1 MFQANVVEGL
11 IFTLAA
17 ALTIASAA
25 LVVSAKSLVYSAFFL
40 ALVGAG
46 NAVFMA
52 MLGFPV
58 ISLFQLSVYV
68 GAAVT
73 FILFSITMFRK
84 PVRIEPTAGILAL
97 DAAVLATAG
106 LLYAFQSVTGT
117 PVSVGFKEIS
127 SLLIGKYRFA
137 LIIASL
143 ALVTTLI
150 EAITLAMRGEMK

>member
-1 MFQANVVEGL
+1 MFQASIVEGL

-17 ALTIASAA
+17 ALTITSAA
-25 LVVSAKSLVYSAFFL
+25 LVVSMRSLVYSAFFL

-46 NAVFMA
+46 NAIFMA

-58 ISLFQLSVYV
+58 LSLFQLSVYV

-84 PVRIEPTAGILAL
+84 PVRVEAAASMLAL
-97 DAAVLATAG
+97 DAAALVAAG
-106 LLYAFQSVTGT
+106 LLYAFQSVTGA
-117 PVSVGFKEIS
+117 PVSVSFREIS

-150 EAITLAMRGEMK
+150 EAITLAMRGEMR